1 MMRIGIDVN
10 GVLRDTLLRIEQVYT
25 KFYVDNPFITE
36 EKKAPY
42 ELISSVE
49 SLDISKH
56 LKFKDEDE
64 VYDFLYREHTM
75 EIFGHAPSVE
85 MSSFNDFNEF
95 YLNKRDGNDIIVV
108 SDEIGKSKPATLF
121 FLSKFGCLVEKIR
134 FYSEVTTNL
143 MWDEIDVL
151 LTANPNLLLNHPN
164 NKRVIKFETVYNKEI
179 EIEHSIKSIKEFE
192 EIINKL

>member
-1 MMRIGIDVN
+1 MRIAIDVN

-25 KFYVDNPFITE
+25 KFYVDNPFITDE
-36 EKKAPY
+36 EKEPY
-42 ELISSVE
+42 EVLSPVE
-49 SLDISKH
+49 TLDISKH

-85 MSSFNDFNEF
+85 MTSFNDFNEF
-95 YLNKRDGNDIIVV
+95 YTDHRDNNEIISV

-121 FLSKFGCLVEKIR
+121 FLSKFGCLVEKIK
-134 FYSEVTTNL
+134 FYSEITTNS

-151 LTANPNLLLNHPN
+151 LTANPNLLLNHPTD
-164 NKRVIKFETVYNKEI
+164 KIVIKFNTVYNTDIDITHNINTIKELKEI
-179 EIEHSIKSIKEFE
+179 IE
-192 EIINKL
+192 KL